1 EEIIEF
7 AKSKSKSYSS
17 GPWQTDFDS
26 MAKKTVIK
34 QLLKYAPLS
43 IELQK
48 AMVGD
53 ETIKSEIDEDM
64 SMVVDESESLEVD
77 FEVKENMD
85 GKVSVEEA

>member
-1 EEIIEF
+1 MTKEEIIEF

-48 AMVGD
+48 SYGR
-53 ETIKSEIDEDM
+53 
-64 SMVVDESESLEVD
+64 
-77 FEVKENMD
+77 
-85 GKVSVEEA
+85 

>member
-1 EEIIEF
+1 
-7 AKSKSKSYSS
+7 
-17 GPWQTDFDS
+17 QTDFDS

-85 GKVSVEEA
+85 GKVSVEEAINVD

>member
-1 EEIIEF
+1 
-7 AKSKSKSYSS
+7 
-17 GPWQTDFDS
+17 

-64 SMVVDESESLEVD
+64 SMVVDESESLELIS
-77 FEVKENMD
+77 K
-85 GKVSVEEA
+85 